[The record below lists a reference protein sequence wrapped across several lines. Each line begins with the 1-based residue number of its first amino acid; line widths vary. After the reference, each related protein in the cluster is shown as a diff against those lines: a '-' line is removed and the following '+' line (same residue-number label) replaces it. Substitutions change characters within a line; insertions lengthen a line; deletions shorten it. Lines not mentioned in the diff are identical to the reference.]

1 MRNQPKI
8 WDALLVIGFFVLVL
22 IYLIITMS
30 TNDPAWFLSSFKG
43 EPARIV
49 IYHQG
54 TQTEITPESADYAT
68 LNALLNQSL
77 SRISGYD
84 EGLGLS
90 PESLQDYRTR
100 ETVIEVFYPRS
111 VLIHS
116 RFNFGRPD
124 SLLIPLSGR
133 HSEQNPVFGGVQGD
147 YLPGTLNLRDLSAL
161 KAKLTELGYTD

>member
-1 MRNQPKI
+1 VTNQPKV
-8 WDALLVIGFFVLVL
+8 WDALLVIGLFVLALV
-22 IYLIITMS
+22 YLIITMS

-43 EPARIV
+43 EPTRIV

-54 TQTEITPESADYAT
+54 GRTEITPESADYAA

-77 SRISGYD
+77 SRSGGYD

-90 PESLQDYRTR
+90 PESLQDYRAR
-100 ETVIEVFYPRS
+100 ETVVEVFYAQP

-133 HSEQNPVFGGVQGD
+133 HSEQHPVFGGVQGD
-147 YLPGTLNLRDLSAL
+147 YLPGTLNLRDVSAL
-161 KAKLTELGYTD
+161 KAKLAELGYID